1 MRETRWPPARGRAG
15 ILIDGPRLQVRALDG
30 LCQTLISGDLEAAV
44 AALAPGAPTL
54 GLYALLP
61 AGAHALCIGRMSA
74 LLVTPTAIAAPEGW
88 RDGWCAT
95 SVDDGWTA
103 VEVSGADAP
112 QALMQATSADLA
124 AGSPRPPSSS
134 LACAPCWRGRKRAS
148 GCMSRRRG
156 WRRCSPGSTASKA
169 YCSLVESRRP
179 LVLRSAGGASRRT
192 LQEALPLGAY
202 WIALRHGGLRRRLRT
217 RSRGAKRAHPM
228 ATRGSRKT
236 QSPGLRL

>member
-1 MRETRWPPARGRAG
+1 MRETQWPPARGRAG

-44 AALAPGAPTL
+44 AALAPGATTL

-61 AGAHALCIGRMSA
+61 AGAHALRIGRMSA

-88 RDGWCAT
+88 RGGWCAT

-124 AGSPRPPSSS
+124 AGSP
-134 LACAPCWRGRKRAS
+134 
-148 GCMSRRRG
+148 
-156 WRRCSPGSTASKA
+156 
-169 YCSLVESRRP
+169 
-179 LVLRSAGGASRRT
+179 SAAVFVF
-192 LQEALPLGAY
+192 
-202 WIALRHGGLRRRLRT
+202 GLRALLTRTQAGFRLHVEAPWLET
-217 RSRGAKRAHPM
+217 ILTWLEGV
-228 ATRGSRKT
+228 
-236 QSPGLRL
+236 